1 MRKNG
6 RSRPSVYVVFN
17 SHSQLAFTSHITE
30 ERMEAEEDAEG
41 AMPPTQS
48 GLQENRAFNRSAF
61 LSPGSQ
67 EE

>member
-48 GLQENRAFNRSAF
+48 GL
-61 LSPGSQ
+61 
-67 EE
+67 